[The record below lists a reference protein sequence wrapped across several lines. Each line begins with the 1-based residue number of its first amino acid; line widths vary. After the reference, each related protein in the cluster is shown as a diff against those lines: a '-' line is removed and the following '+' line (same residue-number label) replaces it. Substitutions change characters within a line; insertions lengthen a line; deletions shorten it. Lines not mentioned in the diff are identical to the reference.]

1 MRLATNSLFICS
13 FVFLFVSCFRDNPDE
28 HAYISLSN
36 NSNIPIA
43 ISCDE
48 VVGSLNYP
56 PMIVDPYESIESES
70 TWEWVQLRT
79 QRIIAP
85 HTRSDN
91 YLHYFQRHPS
101 IFPSGWESSLSEG
114 YIFLY
119 IIDASEP
126 NEDVK
131 KEEYGKERLLGVYTF
146 YLEDL
151 KDIDFHVIYPPD
163 ETFKK
168 YWIAPPQ

>member
-1 MRLATNSLFICS
+1 MRFLVKSFLICS
-13 FVFLFVSCFRDNPDE
+13 SVFLFVSCFRDDPDE
-28 HAYISLSN
+28 HAYLSLSN
-36 NSNIPIA
+36 DSNIPIA
-43 ISCDE
+43 MSCYE
-48 VVGSLNYP
+48 VVGSLKYP
-56 PMIVDPYESIESES
+56 PMTVDPYEKIKSEYR
-70 TWEWVQLRT
+70 WKDVQRLT
-79 QRIIAP
+79 ERILAP

-126 NEDVK
+126 NGDVK
-131 KEEYGKERLLGVYTF
+131 KKEYGKERLLGVYTF

-151 KDIDFHVIYPPD
+151 KDVDFHVIYPPD
-163 ETFKK
+163 ETFIQ
-168 YWIAPPQ
+168 YWTEPPQ